1 MGVPTKKQTKVQSKN
16 SKANDSA
23 LEFKLPVYN
32 LEGKQIEEMKLEK
45 TVFDGEINKKVLYQA
60 IVCYQANMHSGNA
73 STKTRGEVSG
83 GGKKPWKQK
92 GTGRARAGSTRSPLW
107 KHGGVVFGPHPR
119 ERGYAIPNKVKLI
132 ALKSSLNA
140 KLKNESIVIIDEF
153 KLSKDAKTK
162 QAVQILSRLP
172 NLTDGLKL
180 KERTLGVLVA
190 EMSTLRC
197 LRNIQNLE
205 LVRPCDVTAYDILA
219 AKKILI
225 SKSSLKE
232 ITMRITGK
240 QIKA

>member
-16 SKANDSA
+16 SKVNDTSF
-23 LEFKLPVYN
+23 EFKLPVYN
-32 LEGKQIEEMKLEK
+32 LEGKEADQIKLDK
-45 TVFDGEINKKVLYQA
+45 SVFNADVNKKVLYQA
-60 IVCYQANMHSGNA
+60 ILSYQANMHYGNA

-83 GGKKPWKQK
+83 GGKKPWRQK

-107 KHGGVVFGPHPR
+107 RHGGVTFGPHPR
-119 ERGYAIPNKVKLI
+119 ERGYAIPNKIKLL

-153 KLSKDAKTK
+153 KLNKDAKTK
-162 QAVQILSRLP
+162 QAVEILSRLP
-172 NLTDGLKL
+172 NLTDGRKL
-180 KERTLGVLVA
+180 KERTLGILGA
-190 EMSTLRC
+190 EANTLRC

-205 LVRPCDVTAYDILA
+205 LVRPCDVTAYNILA

-232 ITMRITGK
+232 IARRITGK
-240 QIKA
+240 